1 MLLNVSRT
9 VAVCDDCRTTAS
21 DEHGDFYL
29 FSDAAHALRRVTEE
43 SPDEQGP
50 WSLEFPAD
58 LVCAVCVAR
67 RRTAELDG
75 GAR

>member
-1 MLLNVSRT
+1 MLLNVSRA

-21 DEHGDFYL
+21 DDYGDICLYFDEAEA
-29 FSDAAHALRRVTEE
+29 FRQVTTTG
-43 SPDEQGP
+43 PDEQGP
-50 WSLEFPAD
+50 WDLLPPLD
-58 LVCAVCVAR
+58 LVCPVCTAR